1 VAVEVDVARKLSIT
15 FDEPS
20 HIGAGLSYM
29 AHGDLVL
36 NPEHPP
42 LVKLLAGAA
51 IAALGAKESSAAFLA
66 AARGHPEAASD
77 SRFAT
82 GSGSSSTTTPTSTSP
97 ARGPAPTRS

>member
-1 VAVEVDVARKLSIT
+1 MAVELDVARKLSLT

-20 HIGAGLSYM
+20 HIGAGLSYV

-51 IAALGAKESSAAFLA
+51 IAALGAKESSAAAFLA
-66 AARGHPEAASD
+66 AAREHQEAASEL
-77 SRFAT
+77 SLTA
-82 GSGSSSTTTPTSTSP
+82 GCTSAGRVVP
-97 ARGPAPTRS
+97 